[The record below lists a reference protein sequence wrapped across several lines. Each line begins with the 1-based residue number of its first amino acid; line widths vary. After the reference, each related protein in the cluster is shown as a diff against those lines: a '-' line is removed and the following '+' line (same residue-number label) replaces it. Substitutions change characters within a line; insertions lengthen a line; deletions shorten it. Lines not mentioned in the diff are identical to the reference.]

1 VIGGEGG
8 LAQMGGQGLDRLATF
23 RRERSLAVA
32 AVGRRRARRAVAHQQ
47 QPALACAVETCHN
60 IFINAR
66 YTLRNSL

>member
-1 VIGGEGG
+1 MIGDQVG
-8 LAQMGGQGLDRLATF
+8 LAQMGGESLDGRAAL
-23 RRERSLAVA
+23 RRERSLAIA
-32 AVGRRRARRAVAHQQ
+32 AIGWRRARCAVAHQQ